1 MRCLVVGHLTHDTIV
16 KDGRKTERIGG
27 GAYYSSLA
35 LSKFCEVVVLTKIGK
50 DFPIGWLEELESYG
64 ISTIIIPSEKST
76 AYELLYLDGENRH
89 LKLLSKADP
98 FTLDEIPREKFDII
112 LLNPVA
118 NEIPPEALSL
128 VKAKNVA
135 TDAQGFI
142 RDFENGRVVLNEI
155 NGEFLKNAHV
165 IHADVNEFQHVKN
178 LNPNDLEVLL
188 VSNGS
193 ESGVAYH
200 KGEKYIYYPLKI
212 DAKEPTGAG
221 DVFLASFAYFYMDC
235 PFIQALKR
243 ANAFTATFLERRT
256 IDFPIAEAM
265 EKTKFVK
272 VEKLNTDEETSA
284 R

>member
-1 MRCLVVGHLTHDTIV
+1 MRCLVIGHLTHDIIV

-50 DFPIGWLEELESYG
+50 DFPIEWLEELESYG

-76 AYELLYLDGENRH
+76 AYELLYLDEENRQ

-98 FTLDEIPREKFDII
+98 FTLDEIPQEKFDII

-118 NEIPPEALSL
+118 NEIPPKALEL
-128 VKAKNVA
+128 VKANEVA
-135 TDAQGFI
+135 VDIQGFI
-142 RDFENGRVVLNEI
+142 RDFKNGRVGLNEI
-155 NGEFLKNAHV
+155 NGEFLKNAHIV
-165 IHADVNEFQHVKN
+165 HADANEFQHIKN
-178 LNPNDLEVLL
+178 LNPGDIDVLL
-188 VSNGS
+188 ISNGA
-193 ESGVAYH
+193 ERGVAYY
-200 KGEKYIYYPLKI
+200 KGEKYIYSPLKI
-212 DAKEPTGAG
+212 DVVDPTGAG

-265 EKTKFVK
+265 ENAKFVK